1 MRYHRRL
8 VPGALR
14 VVRGLLGAEHAVGR
28 AETLRADA
36 HRLAPAPWQ
45 MSSHGTEK

>member
-14 VVRGLLGAEHAVGR
+14 VVRGLLGAAHAVGR